1 MALIFKV
8 GTLFIKTAS
17 KPLANRFQSY
27 VLGHPASRKRVINL
41 AQYLHRAQVY
51 INRGA
56 EGKTGRY
63 FVPDITED
71 RALELA
77 SKFVSESFLFSV
89 GVGVLLLEY
98 RRNERNA
105 AEKKRKKETKRARLD
120 ASVERDRQAFR
131 SEVMTLKAVM
141 EAMALRMEA
150 LESQVDGDG
159 GGGSGS
165 SNAPHNRTFLGRTS

>member
-1 MALIFKV
+1 MAFVFKV

-17 KPLANRFQSY
+17 KPLANRFQSFI
-27 VLGHPASRKRVINL
+27 LGHPVSRERVISL
-41 AQYLHRAQVY
+41 AQYLHRAQVF

-98 RRNERNA
+98 RRNDKNA
-105 AEKKRKKETKRARLD
+105 EEKKRIKEAKRARLD
-120 ASVERDRQAFR
+120 GRAERDRQAFR
-131 SEVMTLKAVM
+131 SEIMTMKAVI
-141 EAMALRMEA
+141 ESMALRLEA
-150 LESQVDGDG
+150 LESITGNNKGRDG
-159 GGGSGS
+159 GNS
-165 SNAPHNRTFLGRTS
+165 SQTAHRP

>member
-1 MALIFKV
+1 MALVFKV

-17 KPLANRFQSY
+17 KPLAGRFQKW
-27 VLGHPASRKRVINL
+27 VLGHPTYRKKVIDL
-41 AQYLHRAQVY
+41 AQYLHRAEVA

-63 FVPDITED
+63 FVANISEE

-89 GVGVLLLEY
+89 GLGILVLEY
-98 RRNERNA
+98 KRGERKDEA
-105 AEKKRKKETKRARLD
+105 KKKKEEDFRRQLD
-120 ASVERDRQAFR
+120 EGVHRDREALR
-131 SEVMTLKAVM
+131 SEMMTIQAMM
-141 EAMALRMEA
+141 EAMMIR
-150 LESQVDGDG
+150 LEDLERRLDHPDQ

-165 SNAPHNRTFLGRTS
+165 RSKMFGIL